1 MEATD
6 EFRWLFRQEFRSV
19 VWSVNV
25 VLHDYARSEEIAQD
39 AFLRLL
45 EKWDKV
51 SHYDR
56 PGAWVRR
63 VAIRLAIRADK
74 RERSRWWGESEASR
88 ERGIHSQQGNLLAH
102 DPDLMAALAEL
113 PARQRAAIALHY
125 LEDRPVSEV
134 ADLLGLAPA
143 TVSVHLHRA
152 RHRLAELL
160 GEEVG
165 ADVD

>member
-1 MEATD
+1 MQAT
-6 EFRWLFRQEFRSV
+6 EEYRYLFRQEYRSV

-25 VLHDYARSEEIAQD
+25 ILHDYARSEEIAQD

-51 SHYDR
+51 SRYDR

-63 VAIRLAIRADK
+63 IAIRLAFRSDR
-74 RERSRWWGESEASR
+74 RERSRWRREQEAAEHLGTVEADGVPAVR
-88 ERGIHSQQGNLLAH
+88 
-102 DPDLMAALAEL
+102 DPDLMAAIAEL

-134 ADLLGLAPA
+134 ADLLGCAAA

-152 RHRLAELL
+152 RIRLADLL
-160 GEEVG
+160 GEEVESS
-165 ADVD
+165 VD